1 MRDKRLATAVATLL
15 AAFATAHLMQFGLS
29 AGRAASGSDQAAPI
43 GLATFVTWRDR
54 GTGSGLPATPAAP
67 PVAGAAAASL
77 DAPALRRPPDDRG
90 VPETLGARGDRSGF
104 GLACAR
110 RLALVPLAGAVV
122 EARLD
127 APCDP
132 GVRVELRHADL
143 RFAVL
148 TGPDGT
154 AAPRLPALTADA
166 RVEAVFADGTV
177 VTAEAVVPDVAEVER
192 VVLVSDGWSGLTLRA
207 FEGAS
212 WRGEDAYALTTA
224 RPGAMLR
231 LGDPEIEAPLLAE
244 VYTAPAG
251 RFAPSG
257 GARLQV
263 EADLSPANC
272 ARDVI
277 ADIVRSSGGVA
288 SAPQPLRL
296 SLPACGED
304 GGLLVVD
311 LPPADIRIARN

>member
-54 GTGSGLPATPAAP
+54 GTVSGLPATPAAP
-67 PVAGAAAASL
+67 SVAGVTAASL
-77 DAPALRRPPDDRG
+77 DTPDLRRPPDDRG
-90 VPETLGARGDRSGF
+90 VPETLGARGDRTGF

-110 RLALVPLAGAVV
+110 RLTLVPRAGALV

-148 TGPDGT
+148 TGADGS
-154 AAPRLPALTADA
+154 AAPVVPALTADA
-166 RVEAVFADGTV
+166 RVEAFFADGSV
-177 VTAEAVVPDVAEVER
+177 VSARTLVPDVAEVER

-207 FEGAS
+207 FEAAS
-212 WRGEDAYALTTA
+212 WRGEDAYSRATA

-231 LGDPEIEAPLLAE
+231 LGDAGIEAPLLAE

-251 RFAPSG
+251 RFGVSDGP
-257 GARLQV
+257 RLQV
-263 EADLSPANC
+263 EADLSAANC
-272 ARDVI
+272 ARDVV
-277 ADIVRSSGGVA
+277 ADVLRSSGGVS
-288 SAPQPLRL
+288 SAPQRLRL

-311 LPPADIRIARN
+311 LPPADLRFARN